1 MEELLRA
8 IAELGPAA
16 VLVVGLIAAVI
27 AAIVIYLGLAM
38 VAVLRARPANVE
50 CRYVV
55 FRDLLDLLRE
65 LLSFLRPWWRRRP

>member
-1 MEELLRA
+1 MEDLLSA

-16 VLVVGLIAAVI
+16 VWVGGFVAAVVAVI
-27 AAIVIYLGLAM
+27 IIYLGLAL

-65 LLSFLRPWWRRRP
+65 LLSFLRPWRRR